1 MCCTVSYQIQES
13 MKYSKRLRADYA
25 TGNYSDGFT
34 NKMSRVII
42 FDNET
47 QAQEWWGSKLL
58 CEPLFKIKEI

>member
-1 MCCTVSYQIQES
+1 MNYTNYIIWSDVED
-13 MKYSKRLRADYA
+13 KYITADYA

-34 NKMSRVII
+34 KKISRAII

-47 QAQEWWGSKLL
+47 QAKEWWDSKLL

>member
-1 MCCTVSYQIQES
+1 MNYTNYIILYEVEG
-13 MKYSKRLRADYA
+13 KYLTADYA

-34 NKMSRVII
+34 KKMSRAII

-47 QAQEWWGSKLL
+47 QAKEWWGSKLL